1 MSIQIHT
8 ITLREAITFMDAGH
22 TFSFLAY
29 SYDKKLKKAGKRIG
43 FQEAKLLRRDVSD
56 TEGVELNEDSNT
68 ENTEKIRNANH
79 GQNMTRN
86 IRACV
91 SGVET
96 QKIVK
101 IHLDLLTKFNGRKVV
116 LP

>member
-1 MSIQIHT
+1 
-8 ITLREAITFMDAGH
+8 MDAGH

-43 FQEAKLLRRDVSD
+43 FQEAKLLRSTPDPK
-56 TEGVELNEDSNT
+56 VETAIVADSRPLS
-68 ENTEKIRNANH
+68 KKANH
-79 GQNMTRN
+79 GYNMTRN

-101 IHLDLLTKFNGRKVV
+101 VHLDLMTQFNGRKIV